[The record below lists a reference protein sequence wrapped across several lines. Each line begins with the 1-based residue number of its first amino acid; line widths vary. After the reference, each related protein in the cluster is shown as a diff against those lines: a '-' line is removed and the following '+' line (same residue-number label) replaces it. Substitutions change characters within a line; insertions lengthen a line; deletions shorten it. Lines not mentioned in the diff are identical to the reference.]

1 MQTDLW
7 RRFQGLGPSQTTL
20 VATVTAHNPDG
31 TSTLE
36 TPEGYS
42 MRAKG
47 RDVDVGRVAY
57 VQDGRVLGEAASLP
71 PLNLVI

>member
-7 RRFQGLGPSQTTL
+7 RRFQGLGPSTTTL

-31 TSTLE
+31 TSTLQ
-36 TPEGYS
+36 TPEGYD

-57 VQDGRVLGEAASLP
+57 VQDGRITGEAAALP
-71 PLNLVI
+71 PLNLSI